1 MITPEAESTRL
12 LAVTRSKSKMYE
24 FHVPENRH
32 IPVTEAVKNLLS
44 LTIGILGDQS
54 SIDPYPEQKNH
65 LLFSASY
72 FDALNGSRLLS
83 QDSNYLRLLGAI
95 AYYMGGFPGSTH
107 VLINGLQN
115 LNVDSSGIERVIIG
129 ILRKENIQLED
140 IDDSP
145 LREKAQDISNRL
157 NTFLS
162 TGNELDEL
170 RNDCADLYD
179 LAIHTGHDRELF
191 LATLLNDLL
200 NKYLSQSVWVTL
212 PEFSGLPK
220 ATWAS
225 YNQKDG
231 SIKELWPAQMILGQH
246 GVFQG
251 NSAVVQM
258 PTSAGKTKST
268 ELIIRSSILSGRS
281 RISVIIAPFRAL
293 CQEIYNSMFDEFLE
307 DANINV
313 SLVSDVMQDDF
324 GLELQ
329 DHNHILI
336 FTPEKFDF
344 ILRHNPTFSNSVGL
358 IVFDEAHLFDD
369 PSRGPKFELL
379 LSSLKSRLSPESQKI
394 LISAVMP
401 NSEEIGEWFIGDA
414 CENVIA
420 RDLHP
425 TVKSTAFV
433 NWPGANGQLTF
444 RSQDDLNTEEFFVPF
459 ILSQQ
464 SLELKPRE
472 RKEQFFPIKND
483 TSTISL
489 ALGCRLVQSGSVA
502 IFCGRK
508 DTVSSICNK
517 IVDAFDRNVDLPNPV
532 DFSDAEEL
540 IRLQN
545 YIHRTL
551 GDLGDYHRASLLGIL
566 PHHGSTPQG
575 LRLAVE
581 FALQKEHSKFVI
593 CTSTL
598 AQGVNLPI
606 RYLIVTTD
614 RQGQEEIKTRD
625 FHNLIGRAGRA
636 MKYTEGTIIF
646 ANDQI
651 VRQAWR
657 MNHTIGLLDPARSES
672 CISRLE
678 YLILDRPE
686 DENEAYRYDWNRNVV
701 ENEVRSY
708 LLMILS
714 ELNEGEDHTDKVR
727 ELAENTLAYF
737 QADDDQRTAL
747 LEYFLNAA
755 DQILE
760 QEQEISRRSVFAKSV
775 VSLADTQDI
784 FEFLEPRIDQIN
796 QVENAEA
803 LLNLLWE
810 ILFEKG
816 DGFPPKIESEMLLEV
831 CLMWID
837 GSNFPEIFAFLEG
850 ADFSS
855 ATTKRVGKPTID
867 KVVTLCENSIG
878 FTYSLII
885 GSCLE
890 VLQLF
895 DEFDRDRSVQ
905 FRRLQKMI
913 KYGLSSNIQIRL
925 YEMGFTDRN
934 LAVEL
939 AEIIADDFTSLE
951 QENMKASITQNI
963 EAINELLSVN
973 YPAYFSKKLDDL
985 LA

>member
-1 MITPEAESTRL
+1 
-12 LAVTRSKSKMYE
+12 MYE
-24 FHVPENRH
+24 FHVPEDRH
-32 IPVTEAVKNLLS
+32 IPVTSAVADLLS

-54 SIDPYPEQKNH
+54 AIESYPERKDH

-72 FDALNGSRLLS
+72 FDALHGSRLLTK
-83 QDSNYLRLLGAI
+83 DNDYLRLLGAI
-95 AYYMGGFPGSTH
+95 AFYLGGFPGSTH
-107 VLINGLQN
+107 VLLSGLQD
-115 LNVDSSGIERVIIG
+115 LDLDASGIERVIIG
-129 ILRKENIQLED
+129 ILRKEDIAIDN

-145 LREKAQDISNRL
+145 ISEKAKDIRDNL
-157 NTFLS
+157 NIFFR
-162 TGNELDEL
+162 TGTRSDEL
-170 RNDCADLYD
+170 RIDCADLYN
-179 LAIHTGHDRELF
+179 LAIQTGHDRELF
-191 LATLLNDLL
+191 LATLLNDIL
-200 NKYLSQSVWVTL
+200 NKYLNQSVWATL
-212 PEFSGLPK
+212 PEFSRLPRD
-220 ATWAS
+220 TWAS
-225 YNQKDG
+225 YNQKNG

-268 ELIIRSSILSGRS
+268 ELILRSSILSGRS

-293 CQEIYNSMFDEFLE
+293 CQEIYNSMFEEFL
-307 DANINV
+307 DDGDIIV

-324 GLELQ
+324 VLGFQ
-329 DHNHILI
+329 GQNHILI

-379 LSSLKSRLSPESQKI
+379 LASLKSRLSQDSQKI

-433 NWPGANGQLTF
+433 NWPGVNGQLTF
-444 RSQDDLNTEEFFVPF
+444 RNHDDLNIEEFFVPF

-472 RKEQFFPIKND
+472 KSRRLFPIKND
-483 TSTISL
+483 TGSISL

-508 DTVSSICNK
+508 DTVSSLCKK
-517 IVDAFDRNVDLPNPV
+517 IVDAFSRNVDLPNPAQFC
-532 DFSDAEEL
+532 DQEEL
-540 IRLQN
+540 VRLQN
-545 YIHRTL
+545 YIQRTL
-551 GDLGDYHRASLLGIL
+551 GDHGDYHSASILGIL

-581 FALQKEHSKFVI
+581 FALQREHAKFVI

-646 ANDQI
+646 ANDRI
-651 VRQAWR
+651 VREEWR
-657 MNHTIGLLDPARSES
+657 MNHTIDLLDPSRSES

-678 YLILDRPE
+678 YLILERPG
-686 DENEAYRYDWNRNVV
+686 NEVQALRYDWNRSVV

-714 ELNEGEDHTDKVR
+714 ELDEDEDHKTRVR

-737 QADDDQRTAL
+737 QFDVEQQATL
-747 LEYFLNAA
+747 LEYFLNTA

-760 QEQEISRRSVFAKSV
+760 LEQEVTRRSVFAKSV
-775 VSLADTQDI
+775 VSLSDTQDI
-784 FEFLEPRIDQIN
+784 FDFLEPKIDQVN
-796 QVENAEA
+796 QVDDAEA
-803 LLNLLWE
+803 LLTLLWE

-816 DGFPPKIESEMLLEV
+816 DGFPPKIESEVLLEV
-831 CLMWID
+831 CLMWIH
-837 GSNFPEIFAFLEG
+837 GSSFPEIFAFLVD

-855 ATTKRVGKPTID
+855 SLAKRVGKPTID
-867 KVVTLCENSIG
+867 KIVTLCENSIG

-895 DEFDRDRSVQ
+895 EDFDRDRSTM

-913 KYGLSSNIQIRL
+913 KYGLSSNVEIRL

-939 AEIIADDFTSLE
+939 AEVISDDITGLE
-951 QENMKASITQNI
+951 IENMKESITQNL
-963 EAINELLSVN
+963 EAITAILALD